1 MSLSMNGHLLRCR
14 LRIRSSRTEQYAPV
28 RVLAGALHL
37 TIASRPVRNRLD
49 WHSRPWRAQV
59 PEQAQTLDYLD
70 VCL

>member
-28 RVLAGALHL
+28 RLLVGALHL
-37 TIASRPVRNRLD
+37 TI
-49 WHSRPWRAQV
+49 
-59 PEQAQTLDYLD
+59 PEQAQTLDCLD